1 MSFLGEPATLARL
14 FVTAFF
20 AIVFL
25 QSAAD
30 KLLDRAGNLAYFGD
44 HFKNGP
50 FPPEAVPL
58 LFWALTLI
66 ETSAG
71 VLCGLG
77 LLVGDFRQEGMGLS
91 AAGVAFANVALLSL
105 LLGQRLAK
113 DYAGAA
119 VVAAYFAVALI
130 GILTF

>member
-1 MSFLGEPATLARL
+1 MSFLSDPAALARML
-14 FVTAFF
+14 VTAFF

-44 HFKNGP
+44 HFKNSP
-50 FPPEAVPL
+50 FPAEWIPRL
-58 LFWALTLI
+58 LWALTAV
-66 ETSAG
+66 EASAG

-77 LLVGDFRQEGMGLS
+77 LLIGDFRYEGMGVS
-91 AAGVAFANVALLSL
+91 ATGVALANVALLCL

-119 VVAAYFAVALI
+119 VVAAYFAVSLI